1 MQPATFYSVSKRRD
15 ARHGSALVPF
25 YLYQGAPIIWRVG
38 VLTDAGAVDSLS
50 NINSVKLRITSY
62 GGTEPGT
69 VAWLDKEVEAADF
82 LVPSSPSAITSG
94 AEWNVEFVISADET
108 LWPIEDIGTR
118 RYWYEIRAD
127 DIILSSGQLVMR
139 GTGGD
144 DGSNFASAGDFVSL
158 SNDVEDISEGLSDET
173 AARIAADA
181 SLSSSLS
188 TSVTAEAATRASADS
203 ALSAANAA
211 EAATRL
217 AADAA
222 FALANSGTNSGD
234 QKGDASTVTQG
245 IGGAFSAVVPLP
257 AASGSIV
264 LNQAGEYEQAPG
276 FSGVVENW
284 QDLDP
289 LDPSSL
295 ITVGMLPALL
305 TRLGITIPTP

>member
-1 MQPATFYSVSKRRD
+1 MSEQILTAFNIKEPEGDGDKNLPFPDTF
-15 ARHGSALVPF
+15 
-25 YLYQGAPIIWRVG
+25 
-38 VLTDAGAVDSLS
+38 
-50 NINSVKLRITSY
+50 
-62 GGTEPGT
+62 
-69 VAWLDKEVEAADF
+69 AADF
-82 LVPSSPSAITSG
+82 RDL
-94 AEWNVEFVISADET
+94 
-108 LWPIEDIGTR
+108 IEVD
-118 RYWYEIRAD
+118 
-127 DIILSSGQLVMR
+127 
-139 GTGGD
+139 
-144 DGSNFASAGDFVSL
+144 
-158 SNDVEDISEGLSDET
+158 
-173 AARIAADA
+173 
-181 SLSSSLS
+181 
-188 TSVTAEAATRASADS
+188 SADS
-203 ALSAANAA
+203 VSQEIEAVADGLAQ

-295 ITVGMLPALL
+295 ITVGMIPALL